1 VEDDEV
7 RTIAISAKGVGYSEL
22 NRQLAELAGHGHR
35 AVTVRDVLGHRYL
48 GTGIRGD
55 LKVEV
60 YGTPG
65 EDLGAFMDGLT
76 LRIHGNAQNAVG
88 NTMNSGLIAIHGSAG
103 DTLGHSMRGGRIWV
117 RGSVGYRVGI
127 HMKASGDGPVIVIG
141 GGTGDFL
148 GEYMAGGVL
157 IVLGMGLGP
166 EERLIGNWVGTG
178 IHGGAIYVRGSVPA
192 YRLGHGAGASPCD
205 EADHSELR
213 LHLYP
218 YCAEFGLDL
227 DAVMAGPFTKLT
239 PVTSRPYRRLY
250 ASSVGQL

>member
-1 VEDDEV
+1 MRSID
-7 RTIAISAKGVGYSEL
+7 ISAKGVSYSEL
-22 NRQLAELAGHGHR
+22 NRRLAELAGHGHR
-35 AVTVRDVLGHRYL
+35 SVTVRDVLGHRYL

-55 LKVEV
+55 LQVEAH
-60 YGTPG
+60 GTPG

-88 NTMNSGLIAIHGSAG
+88 NTMNSGLIAIHGAAG

-127 HMKASGDGPVIVIG
+127 HMKASGGDGPVIVVG
-141 GGTGDFL
+141 GGAGDFL

-166 EERLIGNWVGTG
+166 EERLTGNWVGTG
-178 IHGGAIYVRGSVPA
+178 IHGGAIYVRGNVPA
-192 YRLGHGAGASPCD
+192 YRLGQGAGESGCD
-205 EADHSELR
+205 EADHDELR
-213 LHLYP
+213 RHLAP
-218 YCAEFGLDL
+218 YCVEFGLDL
-227 DAVMAGPFTKLT
+227 GEVMAGRFAKLT
-239 PVTSRPYRRLY
+239 PLTSRPYRRLY